1 MSRLPKPTPKLQ
13 HALRSKTLRT
23 VWAVF
28 CLVWVLATG
37 WLLYSLTFANYGEF
51 DPEQRWLGSAQ
62 SIQLNA
68 LVPAAESKVANS
80 GLTLVHVR
88 SSLCSCNPLAD
99 GHTATVPDDVEQHW
113 VSADTVQAAGFDLP
127 ATPAAL
133 IFDKGQLIY
142 AGPYASGAF
151 CSVEDSLI
159 DTILTGEQALAGTY
173 LNGLVQA
180 CRCLI

>member
-1 MSRLPKPTPKLQ
+1 MSTAPQPTPRSQRRLRSK
-13 HALRSKTLRT
+13 ALRSA
-23 VWAVF
+23 WAVF
-28 CLVWVLATG
+28 CLVWVLATA

-62 SIQLNA
+62 SIQLNE
-68 LVPAAESKVANS
+68 LVPAADSKVADS

-88 SSLCSCNPLAD
+88 SSWCSCNPLAD
-99 GHTATVPDDVEQHW
+99 GHTETVPDEVEQHW
-113 VSADTVQAAGFDLP
+113 VTADTVRAAGFELP

-133 IFDKGQLIY
+133 IFDNGQLIY

-159 DTILTGEQALAGTY
+159 ETILTGEQALAGTY

-180 CRCLI
+180 CRCLT